1 MVKNLPA
8 DAGYA
13 VLIPGSGRS
22 PGRGNGNTLQYSYQE
37 NLMDRGIWQATLH
50 GVSRVGH
57 NLVTKER
64 ERESFPIDVKVPFG
78 SITGHL

>member
-50 GVSRVGH
+50 GVSRVGY
-57 NLVTKER
+57 NLAIPHAQKLR
-64 ERESFPIDVKVPFG
+64 E
-78 SITGHL
+78 

>member
-57 NLVTKER
+57 NLAIPHAQKLR
-64 ERESFPIDVKVPFG
+64 E
-78 SITGHL
+78 